1 MIWSSDQCKN
11 NNSQHHKV
19 ENGNI
24 KKTKKLATNDY
35 LVQSALLSLE
45 TLRK

>member
-24 KKTKKLATNDY
+24 KKHKNWQQMTI
-35 LVQSALLSLE
+35 
-45 TLRK
+45 